1 MSLSTS
7 PEFYVNMKN
16 PPVWNDLFGWEDQ
29 DDDVKQFFKEE
40 AYKVKYGVTINGTF
54 IPPWLYWH
62 VNFFPV
68 FQDLPNGERVPAIS
82 RLRDNEWFF
91 AEMYQRAR
99 MEKKGLGMFGTRR
112 FGKALL
118 DSELIYTPYGSKKI
132 GFADIGDIIYG
143 DDGKIT
149 TIVGVYPQGFVD
161 TYKVTFED
169 GRSVVCCG
177 QHQWKVKYHGDY
189 KVMSTMGIIHS
200 DFSKMTIDI
209 GEAVDFPERRWLIS
223 PQLMGSLAASFLC
236 GATDR
241 IFELSKKEMDDVI
254 YSSKKQKELFISS
267 FMKIA
272 CGINTG
278 DDRFKVVY
286 KSEYII
292 SFVRKIF
299 WSMGYYCVM
308 DGDDMYISKTHDRLR
323 ISDIDYYGRYKATC
337 IEVDNKSHQF
347 LTTNFVVSH
356 NTTIMSSLLQMNA
369 TMTIGLSHSVVGFS
383 DSDLSNIGEYCE
395 YGLDHVHPFFRINRT
410 KTDWSSGVTLGKRMS
425 NGVRDIHAIISI
437 ANINM
442 GRKTSTQKTA
452 GLTPATA
459 IFDEVGKG
467 PIKKPY
473 TAAMPSYDTPYGWR
487 LSPILAGTGGEVELS
502 KDAQEMFSD
511 PETYNLLVMDWD
523 ILNRRA
529 MKGKTWKERKWA
541 MFVPGQMANSGV
553 KVTIGLGD
561 YLGKPD
567 DKKLNKIKIDAT
579 DFEASTNKL
588 NEERKK
594 LSTKD
599 RVAYTSHTMFY
610 PFTIDDC
617 FLSSSQ
623 NLFPVEYAIK
633 HKNDL
638 LESGQYSGMLCDVFL
653 ESGNKLGTTKSNKQL
668 AGFPFSGGV
677 IDAPVQIF
685 EMPQSNRFD
694 DFIYVAGQDPY
705 KQAKSDTPSL
715 GAFYVF
721 KRRVGIRDPY
731 AYRIVASYVSR
742 PSSIDQFCRTCEVLQ
757 KGYGAICLM
766 ENADQM
772 YEQYLNRKS
781 GMPASFFLFAGEAIA
796 NKYVKAGSRQNSKL
810 GLYPTPGNQNLL
822 FSCVVDYCWQD
833 FVIGYD
839 DSTGLDITVK
849 GIELIDDIALLDE
862 IIQYKPGLNVDR
874 IIAFGHAL
882 VLARYF
888 DDNNYMPK
896 SKIDEM
902 NNARKEDAY
911 KHHEIYA
918 SAFGSVS
925 IGAFR

>member
-29 DDDVKQFFKEE
+29 DDDVKQFFTEE
-40 AYKVKYGVTINGTF
+40 AYKVKNGVTINGTF

-99 MEKKGLGMFGTRR
+99 QEKKGLGMFGTRR

-118 DSELIYTPYGSKKI
+118 DSELIYTPYGPKKI

-143 DDGKIT
+143 DDGKLT
-149 TIVGVYPQGFVD
+149 TVVGVYPQGFVD
-161 TYKVTFED
+161 MYKVTFKD
-169 GRSVVCCG
+169 GRSIVCCG

-200 DFSKMTIDI
+200 DFQKMTIDI
-209 GEAVDFPERRWLIS
+209 GEAVDFPERRWLMS
-223 PQLMGSLAASFLC
+223 PQLLGSLTASFLC
-236 GATDR
+236 GSTDR
-241 IFELSKKEMDDVI
+241 IFELSNKEMDDII

-272 CGINTG
+272 CGISTG
-278 DDRFKVVY
+278 DDLFKVVY

-292 SFVRKIF
+292 SFVRRIF

-308 DGDDMYISKTHDRLR
+308 DGDDMYISKTHNRLR
-323 ISDIDYYGRYKATC
+323 ISDIDYYGKYKATC

-425 NGVRDIHAIISI
+425 NGVRDVHAIISI

-511 PETYNLLVMDWD
+511 PDTYNLLVMDWD

-553 KVTIGLGD
+553 KRTIGLGD

-668 AGFPFSGGV
+668 AGFPFNGG
-677 IDAPVQIF
+677 ILDAPVQIF
-685 EMPQSNRFD
+685 EMPQSNNFSD
-694 DFIYVAGQDPY
+694 YVYVAGMDAY
-705 KQAKSDTPSL
+705 KQAKSETASL
-715 GAFYVF
+715 GTFYIF

-731 AYRIVASYVSR
+731 AYRIVVSYAAR

-839 DSTGLDITVK
+839 DQTGLDITVK

-896 SKIDEM
+896 SKIEEM

-911 KHHEIYA
+911 KHHEVYA

>member
-29 DDDVKQFFKEE
+29 DDDVKQFFTEE
-40 AYKVKYGVTINGTF
+40 AYKVKNGITINGTF

-143 DDGKIT
+143 DDGNLT

-161 TYKVTFED
+161 TYKVTFKD

-200 DFSKMTIDI
+200 DFSKMTIDM
-209 GEAVDFPERRWLIS
+209 GDAVDFPERRWLIS
-223 PQLMGSLAASFLC
+223 PQLLGSLTASFLC
-236 GATDR
+236 GSTDR
-241 IFELSKKEMDDVI
+241 IFELSNKEMDDII

-272 CGINTG
+272 CGISTG

-292 SFVRKIF
+292 SFVRRIF

-308 DGDDMYISKTHDRLR
+308 DGDDMYISKTHNRLR
-323 ISDIDYYGRYKATC
+323 ISDIDYYGKYKATC

-425 NGVRDIHAIISI
+425 NGVRDVHAIISI

-553 KVTIGLGD
+553 KRTIGLGD

-694 DFIYVAGQDPY
+694 DFIYVSGSDPY

-833 FVIGYD
+833 FVICYD
-839 DSTGLDITVK
+839 DQTGLDITVK

-862 IIQYKPGLNVDR
+862 IIQYKSGLNVDR

-896 SKIDEM
+896 SKIEEM

-911 KHHEIYA
+911 KHHEVYA

>member
-29 DDDVKQFFKEE
+29 DDDVKQFFTEE
-40 AYKVKYGVTINGTF
+40 AYKVKNGITINGTF

-99 MEKKGLGMFGTRR
+99 QEKKGLGMFGTRR

-118 DSELIYTPYGSKKI
+118 DSELIYTPYGPKKI

-143 DDGKIT
+143 DDGKLT
-149 TIVGVYPQGFVD
+149 TVVGVYPQGFVD
-161 TYKVTFED
+161 MYKVTFED
-169 GRSVVCCG
+169 GRSIVCCG

-200 DFSKMTIDI
+200 DFHKMTIDI
-209 GEAVDFPERRWLIS
+209 GEAVDFPERRWLMS
-223 PQLMGSLAASFLC
+223 PQLLGSLTASFLC
-236 GATDR
+236 GSTDR
-241 IFELSKKEMDDVI
+241 IFELSNKEMDDII

-272 CGINTG
+272 CGISTG

-292 SFVRKIF
+292 SFVRRIF

-308 DGDDMYISKTHDRLR
+308 DGDDMYISKTHNRLR
-323 ISDIDYYGRYKATC
+323 ISDIDYYGKYKATC

-425 NGVRDIHAIISI
+425 NGVRDVHAIISI

-511 PETYNLLVMDWD
+511 PDTYNLMVMDWD

-541 MFVPGQMANSGV
+541 MFIPGQMANSGV
-553 KVTIGLGD
+553 KRTIGLGD

-694 DFIYVAGQDPY
+694 DFIYVSGSDPY

-839 DSTGLDITVK
+839 DQTGLDITVK

-896 SKIDEM
+896 SKIEEM

-911 KHHEIYA
+911 KHHEVYA

>member
-29 DDDVKQFFKEE
+29 DDDVKQFFTEE
-40 AYKVKYGVTINGTF
+40 AYKVKNGITINGTF

-99 MEKKGLGMFGTRR
+99 QEKKGLGMFGTRR

-118 DSELIYTPYGSKKI
+118 ESELIYTPYGPKKI

-143 DDGKIT
+143 DDGKLT

-161 TYKVTFED
+161 MYKVTFED
-169 GRSVVCCG
+169 GRSIVCCG
-177 QHQWKVKYHGDY
+177 QHQWKVKYHGDC

-200 DFSKMTIDI
+200 DFQKMTIDI
-209 GEAVDFPERRWLIS
+209 GEAVDFPERRWLMS
-223 PQLMGSLAASFLC
+223 PQLLGSLTASFLC
-236 GATDR
+236 GSTDR

-272 CGINTG
+272 CGISTG

-292 SFVRKIF
+292 SFVRRIF

-308 DGDDMYISKTHDRLR
+308 DGDDMYISKTHNRLM
-323 ISDIDYYGRYKATC
+323 ISDIDYYGKYKATC

-425 NGVRDIHAIISI
+425 NGVRDVHAIISI

-511 PETYNLLVMDWD
+511 PDTYNLLVMDWD

-553 KVTIGLGD
+553 KRTIGLGH
-561 YLGKPD
+561 YLDKPD

-694 DFIYVAGQDPY
+694 DYVYVAGLDGY
-705 KQAKSDTPSL
+705 KQAKSDTASL
-715 GAFYVF
+715 GTFYIF

-731 AYRIVASYVSR
+731 AYRIVVSYAAR

-833 FVIGYD
+833 FVVGYD
-839 DSTGLDITVK
+839 DQTGLDITVK

-896 SKIDEM
+896 SKIEEM

-911 KHHEIYA
+911 KHHEVYA

>member
-1 MSLSTS
+1 MGLSTS

-29 DDDVKQFFKEE
+29 DDDVKQFFTEE

-99 MEKKGLGMFGTRR
+99 QEKKGLGMFGTRR

-143 DDGKIT
+143 DDGKLT

-161 TYKVTFED
+161 MYKVTFED
-169 GRSVVCCG
+169 GRSIVCCG

-200 DFSKMTIDI
+200 DFQKMTIDI
-209 GEAVDFPERRWLIS
+209 GEAVDFPERRWLMS
-223 PQLMGSLAASFLC
+223 PQLLGSLTASFLC
-236 GATDR
+236 GSTDR
-241 IFELSKKEMDDVI
+241 IFELSNKEMDDII

-267 FMKIA
+267 FMKIS
-272 CGINTG
+272 CGISTG

-292 SFVRKIF
+292 SFVRRIF

-308 DGDDMYISKTHDRLR
+308 DGDDMYISKTHNRLR
-323 ISDIDYYGRYKATC
+323 ISDIDYYGKYKATC

-425 NGVRDIHAIISI
+425 NGVRDVHAIISI

-511 PETYNLLVMDWD
+511 PDTYNLLVMDWD

-553 KVTIGLGD
+553 KRTIGLGD

-715 GAFYVF
+715 GSFYIF

-839 DSTGLDITVK
+839 DQTGLDITVK

-874 IIAFGHAL
+874 IMAFGHAL

-896 SKIDEM
+896 SKIEEM

-911 KHHEIYA
+911 KHHEVYA

>member
-29 DDDVKQFFKEE
+29 DDDVKRFFTEE
-40 AYKVKYGVTINGTF
+40 AYKVKNGITINGTF

-99 MEKKGLGMFGTRR
+99 QEKKGLGMFGTRR

-118 DSELIYTPYGSKKI
+118 DSELIYTPYGPKKI

-143 DDGKIT
+143 DDGKLT
-149 TIVGVYPQGFVD
+149 TVVGVYPQGFVD
-161 TYKVTFED
+161 MYKVTFED
-169 GRSVVCCG
+169 GRSIVCCG
-177 QHQWKVKYHGDY
+177 QHQWKVKCHGDY

-200 DFSKMTIDI
+200 DFQKMTIDI
-209 GEAVDFPERRWLIS
+209 GEAVDFPERRWLMS
-223 PQLMGSLAASFLC
+223 PQLLGSLTASFLC
-236 GATDR
+236 GSTDR
-241 IFELSKKEMDDVI
+241 IFELSNKEMDDII

-272 CGINTG
+272 CGISTG
-278 DDRFKVVY
+278 DDRFKIVY

-292 SFVRKIF
+292 SFVRRIF

-308 DGDDMYISKTHDRLR
+308 DGDDMYISKTHNRLR
-323 ISDIDYYGRYKATC
+323 ISDIDYYGKYKATC

-425 NGVRDIHAIISI
+425 NGVRDVHAIISI

-511 PETYNLLVMDWD
+511 PDTYNLLVMDWD

-553 KVTIGLGD
+553 KRTIGLGD

-694 DFIYVAGQDPY
+694 DFIYVSGSDPY

-839 DSTGLDITVK
+839 DQTGLDITVK

-896 SKIDEM
+896 SKIEEM

-911 KHHEIYA
+911 KHHEVYA

>member
-29 DDDVKQFFKEE
+29 DDDVKQFFTEE

-143 DDGKIT
+143 DDGNLT

-189 KVMSTMGIIHS
+189 KVMSTIGIIHS

-254 YSSKKQKELFISS
+254 YSSKKQKELFIGS

-553 KVTIGLGD
+553 KRTIGLGD

-839 DSTGLDITVK
+839 DQTGLDITVK

>member
-29 DDDVKQFFKEE
+29 DDDVKQFFTEE
-40 AYKVKYGVTINGTF
+40 AYKVKNGVTINGTF

-99 MEKKGLGMFGTRR
+99 QEKKGLGMFGTRR

-118 DSELIYTPYGSKKI
+118 DSELIYTPYGPKKI
-132 GFADIGDIIYG
+132 GFVDIGDIIYG
-143 DDGKIT
+143 DDGKLT
-149 TIVGVYPQGFVD
+149 TVVGVYPQGFVD
-161 TYKVTFED
+161 MYKVTFED
-169 GRSVVCCG
+169 GRSIVCCG

-200 DFSKMTIDI
+200 DFQKMTIDI
-209 GEAVDFPERRWLIS
+209 GEAVDFPERRWLMS
-223 PQLMGSLAASFLC
+223 PQLLGSLTASFLC
-236 GATDR
+236 GSTDR
-241 IFELSKKEMDDVI
+241 IFELSNKEMDDII

-267 FMKIA
+267 FMKIS
-272 CGINTG
+272 CGISTG
-278 DDRFKVVY
+278 DDCFKVVY

-292 SFVRKIF
+292 SFVRRIF

-308 DGDDMYISKTHDRLR
+308 DGDDMYISKTHNRLR
-323 ISDIDYYGRYKATC
+323 ISDIDYYGKYKATC

-425 NGVRDIHAIISI
+425 NGVRDVHAIISI

-511 PETYNLLVMDWD
+511 PDTYNLLVMDWD

-553 KVTIGLGD
+553 KRTIGLGD

-579 DFEASTNKL
+579 DFDASTNKL

-694 DFIYVAGQDPY
+694 DFIYVSGSDPY

-862 IIQYKPGLNVDR
+862 IIQYKSGLNVDR

>member
-1 MSLSTS
+1 MGLSTS

-29 DDDVKQFFKEE
+29 DDDVKQFFTEE

-99 MEKKGLGMFGTRR
+99 QEKKGLGMFGTRR

-118 DSELIYTPYGSKKI
+118 DSELIYTPYGPKKI

-161 TYKVTFED
+161 MYKVTFED
-169 GRSVVCCG
+169 GRSIVCCG

-200 DFSKMTIDI
+200 DFQKMTIDI
-209 GEAVDFPERRWLIS
+209 GEAVDFPERRWLMS
-223 PQLMGSLAASFLC
+223 PHLLGSLTASFLC
-236 GATDR
+236 GSTDR
-241 IFELSKKEMDDVI
+241 IFELSNKEMDDII

-272 CGINTG
+272 CGISTG

-292 SFVRKIF
+292 SFVRRIF

-308 DGDDMYISKTHDRLR
+308 DGDDMYISKTHNRLR
-323 ISDIDYYGRYKATC
+323 ISDIDYYGKYKATC

-553 KVTIGLGD
+553 KRTIGLGD

-694 DFIYVAGQDPY
+694 DFIYVSSLDPY

-839 DSTGLDITVK
+839 DNTGLDITVK

-874 IIAFGHAL
+874 IISFGHAL
-882 VLARYF
+882 ALARYF

-896 SKIDEM
+896 SKIEEM

>member
-16 PPVWNDLFGWEDQ
+16 PPIWNDLFGWEDQ

-118 DSELIYTPYGSKKI
+118 DSELIYTPHGSKKI

-143 DDGKIT
+143 DDGKLT

-223 PQLMGSLAASFLC
+223 PQLIGSLAASFLC

-254 YSSKKQKELFISS
+254 YSSKKQKELFIGS

-882 VLARYF
+882 VLSRYF

-896 SKIDEM
+896 SKIEEM

>member
-99 MEKKGLGMFGTRR
+99 QEKKGLGMFGTRR

-118 DSELIYTPYGSKKI
+118 DSELIYTPYGPKKI

-143 DDGKIT
+143 DDGKLT

-161 TYKVTFED
+161 MYKVTFED
-169 GRSVVCCG
+169 GRSIVCCG
-177 QHQWKVKYHGDY
+177 QHQWKVKCHGDY

-200 DFSKMTIDI
+200 DFQKMTIDI

-254 YSSKKQKELFISS
+254 YSSRKQKELFIGS

-308 DGDDMYISKTHDRLR
+308 DGEDMYISKTHDRLR

-839 DSTGLDITVK
+839 DQTGLDITVK

-911 KHHEIYA
+911 KHHEIYT

>member
-7 PEFYVNMKN
+7 QEFYVNMKN

-29 DDDVKQFFKEE
+29 DDDVKQFFTEE
-40 AYKVKYGVTINGTF
+40 AYKVKNGVTINGTF

-99 MEKKGLGMFGTRR
+99 QEKKGLGMFGTRR

-143 DDGKIT
+143 DDGNLT

-161 TYKVTFED
+161 TYKVTFKD

-200 DFSKMTIDI
+200 DFSKMTIDM
-209 GEAVDFPERRWLIS
+209 GDAVDFPERRWLIS
-223 PQLMGSLAASFLC
+223 PQLMGSLVASFLC

-272 CGINTG
+272 CGISTG

-292 SFVRKIF
+292 SFVRRIF

-308 DGDDMYISKTHDRLR
+308 DGDDMYISKTHNRLR
-323 ISDIDYYGRYKATC
+323 ISDIDYYGKYKATC

-553 KVTIGLGD
+553 KRTIGLGD

-715 GAFYVF
+715 GSFYIF

-839 DSTGLDITVK
+839 DQTGLDITVK

-896 SKIDEM
+896 SKIEEM

-911 KHHEIYA
+911 KHHEVYA

>member
-1 MSLSTS
+1 MGLSTS

-29 DDDVKQFFKEE
+29 DDDVKQFFTEE
-40 AYKVKYGVTINGTF
+40 AYKVKNGVTINGTF

-99 MEKKGLGMFGTRR
+99 QEKKGLGMFGTRR

-143 DDGKIT
+143 DDGKLT
-149 TIVGVYPQGFVD
+149 TVVGVYPQGFVD
-161 TYKVTFED
+161 MYKVTFED
-169 GRSVVCCG
+169 GRSIVCCG

-200 DFSKMTIDI
+200 DFQKMTINI
-209 GEAVDFPERRWLIS
+209 GEAVDFPERRWLMS
-223 PQLMGSLAASFLC
+223 PQLLGSLTASFLC
-236 GATDR
+236 GSTDR
-241 IFELSKKEMDDVI
+241 IFELSNKEMDDII

-267 FMKIA
+267 FMKIS
-272 CGINTG
+272 CGISTG

-292 SFVRKIF
+292 SFVRRIF

-308 DGDDMYISKTHDRLR
+308 DGDDMYISKTHNRLR
-323 ISDIDYYGRYKATC
+323 ISDIDYYGKYKATC

-425 NGVRDIHAIISI
+425 NGVRDVHAIISI

-511 PETYNLLVMDWD
+511 PDTYNLLVMDWD

-553 KVTIGLGD
+553 KRTIGLGD

-694 DFIYVAGQDPY
+694 DFIYVSGSDPY

-862 IIQYKPGLNVDR
+862 IIQYKSGLNVDR

-896 SKIDEM
+896 SKIEEM

-911 KHHEIYA
+911 KHHEVYA

>member
-118 DSELIYTPYGSKKI
+118 DSELIYTPHGSKKI

-143 DDGKIT
+143 DDGKLT

-189 KVMSTMGIIHS
+189 KVMSTMGIIHY

-254 YSSKKQKELFISS
+254 YSSKKQKELFIGS

-694 DFIYVAGQDPY
+694 DFIYVSSLDPY

-839 DSTGLDITVK
+839 DNTGLDITVK

-874 IIAFGHAL
+874 IISFGHAL
-882 VLARYF
+882 ALARYF

-896 SKIDEM
+896 SKIEEM

>member
-118 DSELIYTPYGSKKI
+118 DSELIYTPYGPKKI
-132 GFADIGDIIYG
+132 GFSDIGDIIYG
-143 DDGKIT
+143 DDGKLT

-254 YSSKKQKELFISS
+254 YSSKKQKELFIGS

-553 KVTIGLGD
+553 KRTIGLGD

-567 DKKLNKIKIDAT
+567 DNKLNKIKIDAT

-694 DFIYVAGQDPY
+694 DYIYVSSLDPY

-874 IIAFGHAL
+874 IISFGHAL
-882 VLARYF
+882 ALARYF

-896 SKIDEM
+896 SKIEEM

>member
-16 PPVWNDLFGWEDQ
+16 PPIWNDLFGWEDQ

-99 MEKKGLGMFGTRR
+99 QEKKGLGMFGTRR

-118 DSELIYTPYGSKKI
+118 DSELIYTPYGPKKI

-143 DDGKIT
+143 DDGKLT

-161 TYKVTFED
+161 MYKVTFED
-169 GRSVVCCG
+169 GRSIVCCS

-200 DFSKMTIDI
+200 DFQKMTIDI
-209 GEAVDFPERRWLIS
+209 GEAVDFPERRWLMS
-223 PQLMGSLAASFLC
+223 PHLLGSLTASFLC
-236 GATDR
+236 GSTDR
-241 IFELSKKEMDDVI
+241 IFELSNKEMDDII

-272 CGINTG
+272 CGISTG

-292 SFVRKIF
+292 SFVRRIF

-308 DGDDMYISKTHDRLR
+308 DGDDMYISKTHNRLR
-323 ISDIDYYGRYKATC
+323 ISDIDYYGKYKATC

-553 KVTIGLGD
+553 KRTIGLGD

-579 DFEASTNKL
+579 DFDASTNKL

-694 DFIYVAGQDPY
+694 DFIYVSGSDPY

-839 DSTGLDITVK
+839 DQTGLDITVK

>member
-1 MSLSTS
+1 MGLSTS

-29 DDDVKQFFKEE
+29 DDDVKQFFTEE
-40 AYKVKYGVTINGTF
+40 AYKVKNGVTINGTF

-99 MEKKGLGMFGTRR
+99 QEKKGLGMFGTRR

-118 DSELIYTPYGSKKI
+118 DSELIYTPYGPKKI

-143 DDGKIT
+143 DDGKLT
-149 TIVGVYPQGFVD
+149 TVVGVYPQGFVD
-161 TYKVTFED
+161 MYKVTFED
-169 GRSVVCCG
+169 GRSIVCCG

-200 DFSKMTIDI
+200 DFQKMTIDI
-209 GEAVDFPERRWLIS
+209 GEAVDFPERRWLMS
-223 PQLMGSLAASFLC
+223 PQLLGSLTASFLC
-236 GATDR
+236 GSTDR
-241 IFELSKKEMDDVI
+241 IFELSNKEMDDII

-267 FMKIA
+267 FMKIS
-272 CGINTG
+272 CGISTG

-292 SFVRKIF
+292 SFVRRIF

-308 DGDDMYISKTHDRLR
+308 DGDDMYISKTHNRLR
-323 ISDIDYYGRYKATC
+323 ISDIDYYGKYKATC

-425 NGVRDIHAIISI
+425 NGVRDVHAIISI

-553 KVTIGLGD
+553 KRTIGLGD

-715 GAFYVF
+715 GSFYIF

-839 DSTGLDITVK
+839 DQTGLDITVK

-896 SKIDEM
+896 SKIEEM

-911 KHHEIYA
+911 KHHEVYA

>member
-1 MSLSTS
+1 MGLSTS

-29 DDDVKQFFKEE
+29 DDDVKQFFTEE
-40 AYKVKYGVTINGTF
+40 AYKVKNGVTINGTF

-99 MEKKGLGMFGTRR
+99 QEKKGLGMFGTRR
-112 FGKALL
+112 FGKALP
-118 DSELIYTPYGSKKI
+118 DSELIYTPYGPKKI

-149 TIVGVYPQGFVD
+149 TVVGVYPQGFVD
-161 TYKVTFED
+161 MYKVTFED
-169 GRSVVCCG
+169 GRSIVCCG

-200 DFSKMTIDI
+200 DFQKMTIDI
-209 GEAVDFPERRWLIS
+209 GEAVDFPERRWLMS
-223 PQLMGSLAASFLC
+223 PQLLGSLTASFLC
-236 GATDR
+236 GSTDR
-241 IFELSKKEMDDVI
+241 IFELSNKEMDDII

-272 CGINTG
+272 CGISTG

-292 SFVRKIF
+292 SFVRRIF

-308 DGDDMYISKTHDRLR
+308 DGDDMYISKTHNRLR
-323 ISDIDYYGRYKATC
+323 ISDIDYYGKYKATC

-425 NGVRDIHAIISI
+425 NGVRDVHAIISI

-511 PETYNLLVMDWD
+511 PDTYNLLVMDWD

-553 KVTIGLGD
+553 KRTIGLGD

-715 GAFYVF
+715 GSFYIF

-839 DSTGLDITVK
+839 DQTGLDITVK

-896 SKIDEM
+896 SKIEEM

-911 KHHEIYA
+911 KHHEVYA

>member
-143 DDGKIT
+143 DDGNLT

-189 KVMSTMGIIHS
+189 KVMSTIGIIHS

-241 IFELSKKEMDDVI
+241 IFELSKKEMDDII
-254 YSSKKQKELFISS
+254 YSSRKQKELFISS

-299 WSMGYYCVM
+299 WSMGYCCVM

-694 DFIYVAGQDPY
+694 DFIYVSSLDPY

-839 DSTGLDITVK
+839 DNTGLDITVK

-874 IIAFGHAL
+874 IISFGHAL
-882 VLARYF
+882 ALARYF

>member
-1 MSLSTS
+1 MGLSTS

-29 DDDVKQFFKEE
+29 DDDVKQFFTEE
-40 AYKVKYGVTINGTF
+40 AYKVKNGVTINGTF

-99 MEKKGLGMFGTRR
+99 QEKKGLGMFGTRR

-118 DSELIYTPYGSKKI
+118 DSELIYTPYGPKKI

-143 DDGKIT
+143 DDGKLT
-149 TIVGVYPQGFVD
+149 TVVGVYPQGFVD
-161 TYKVTFED
+161 MYKVTFED
-169 GRSVVCCG
+169 GRSIVCCG

-189 KVMSTMGIIHS
+189 KVMNTMGIIHS
-200 DFSKMTIDI
+200 DFQKMTIDI
-209 GEAVDFPERRWLIS
+209 GEAVDFPERRWLMS
-223 PQLMGSLAASFLC
+223 PQLLGSLTASFLC
-236 GATDR
+236 GSTDR
-241 IFELSKKEMDDVI
+241 IFELSNKEMDDII

-267 FMKIA
+267 FMKIS
-272 CGINTG
+272 CGISTG

-292 SFVRKIF
+292 SFVRRIF

-308 DGDDMYISKTHDRLR
+308 DGDDMYISKTHNRLR
-323 ISDIDYYGRYKATC
+323 ISDIDYYGKYKATC

-425 NGVRDIHAIISI
+425 NGVRDVHAIISI

-511 PETYNLLVMDWD
+511 PDTYNLLVMDWD

-553 KVTIGLGD
+553 KRTIGLGD

-694 DFIYVAGQDPY
+694 DFIYVSGSDPY

-833 FVIGYD
+833 FVVGYD
-839 DSTGLDITVK
+839 DQTGLDITVK

-896 SKIDEM
+896 SKIEEM

-911 KHHEIYA
+911 KHHEVYA

>member
-29 DDDVKQFFKEE
+29 DDDVKQFFTEE
-40 AYKVKYGVTINGTF
+40 AYKVKNGITINGTF

-99 MEKKGLGMFGTRR
+99 QEKKGLGMFGTRR

-118 DSELIYTPYGSKKI
+118 DSELIYTPYGPKKI

-143 DDGKIT
+143 DDGKLT
-149 TIVGVYPQGFVD
+149 TVVGVYPQGFVD
-161 TYKVTFED
+161 MYKVTFED
-169 GRSVVCCG
+169 GRSIVCCG

-200 DFSKMTIDI
+200 DFHKMTIDI
-209 GEAVDFPERRWLIS
+209 GEAVDFPERRWLMS
-223 PQLMGSLAASFLC
+223 PQLLGSLTASFLC
-236 GATDR
+236 GSTDR
-241 IFELSKKEMDDVI
+241 IFELSNKEMDDII

-272 CGINTG
+272 CGISTG
-278 DDRFKVVY
+278 DDLFKVVY

-292 SFVRKIF
+292 SFVRRIF

-308 DGDDMYISKTHDRLR
+308 DGDDMYISKTHNRLR
-323 ISDIDYYGRYKATC
+323 ISDIDYYGKYKATC

-425 NGVRDIHAIISI
+425 NGVRDVHAIISI

-511 PETYNLLVMDWD
+511 PDTYNLLVMDWD

-553 KVTIGLGD
+553 KRTIGLGD

-715 GAFYVF
+715 GSFYIF

-839 DSTGLDITVK
+839 DQTGLDITVK

-896 SKIDEM
+896 SKIEEM

-911 KHHEIYA
+911 KHHEVYA

>member
-16 PPVWNDLFGWEDQ
+16 PPIWNDLFGWEDQ
-29 DDDVKQFFKEE
+29 DDDVKQFFTEE
-40 AYKVKYGVTINGTF
+40 AYKVKNGVTINGTF

-99 MEKKGLGMFGTRR
+99 QEKKGLGMFGTRR

-118 DSELIYTPYGSKKI
+118 DSELIYTPYGPKKI

-143 DDGKIT
+143 DDGKLT
-149 TIVGVYPQGFVD
+149 TVVGVYPQGFVD
-161 TYKVTFED
+161 MYKVTFED
-169 GRSVVCCG
+169 GRSIVCCG

-189 KVMSTMGIIHS
+189 KVMNTMGIIHS
-200 DFSKMTIDI
+200 DSQKMTIDI
-209 GEAVDFPERRWLIS
+209 GEAVDFPERRWLMS
-223 PQLMGSLAASFLC
+223 PQLLGSLTASFLC
-236 GATDR
+236 GSTDR

-267 FMKIA
+267 FMKIS
-272 CGINTG
+272 CGISTG

-292 SFVRKIF
+292 SFVRRIF

-308 DGDDMYISKTHDRLR
+308 DGDDMYISKTHNRLR
-323 ISDIDYYGRYKATC
+323 ISDIDYYGKYKATC

-347 LTTNFVVSH
+347 LATNFVVSH

-425 NGVRDIHAIISI
+425 NGVRDVHAIISI

-511 PETYNLLVMDWD
+511 PDTYNLLVMDWD

-553 KVTIGLGD
+553 KRTIGLGD

-694 DFIYVAGQDPY
+694 DFIYVSGSDPY

-839 DSTGLDITVK
+839 DQTGLDITVK

-896 SKIDEM
+896 SKIEEM

-911 KHHEIYA
+911 KHHEVYA

>member
-1 MSLSTS
+1 MGLSTS

-29 DDDVKQFFKEE
+29 DDDVKQFFTEE
-40 AYKVKYGVTINGTF
+40 AYKVKNGVTINGTF

-99 MEKKGLGMFGTRR
+99 QEKKGLGMFGTRR

-118 DSELIYTPYGSKKI
+118 DSELIYTPYGPKKI

-143 DDGKIT
+143 DDGKLT

-161 TYKVTFED
+161 MYKVTFED
-169 GRSVVCCG
+169 GRSIVCCG

-189 KVMSTMGIIHS
+189 KVMNTMGIIHS
-200 DFSKMTIDI
+200 DFQKMTIDI
-209 GEAVDFPERRWLIS
+209 GEAVDFPERRWLMS
-223 PQLMGSLAASFLC
+223 PHLLGSLTASFLC
-236 GATDR
+236 GSTDR
-241 IFELSKKEMDDVI
+241 IFELSNKEMDDII

-272 CGINTG
+272 CGISTG

-292 SFVRKIF
+292 SFVRRIF

-308 DGDDMYISKTHDRLR
+308 DGDDMYISKTHNRLR
-323 ISDIDYYGRYKATC
+323 ISDIDYYGKYKATC

-553 KVTIGLGD
+553 KRTIGLGD

-579 DFEASTNKL
+579 DFDASTNKL

-715 GAFYVF
+715 GSFYIF

-839 DSTGLDITVK
+839 DQTGLDITVK

-896 SKIDEM
+896 SKIEEM

-911 KHHEIYA
+911 KHHEVYA

>member
-99 MEKKGLGMFGTRR
+99 QEKKGLGMFGTRR

-143 DDGKIT
+143 DDGNIT

-200 DFSKMTIDI
+200 DFSKMTIDM
-209 GEAVDFPERRWLIS
+209 GDAVDFPERRWLIS
-223 PQLMGSLAASFLC
+223 PQLMGSLVASFLC

-272 CGINTG
+272 CGISTG
-278 DDRFKVVY
+278 DDCFKVVY

-292 SFVRKIF
+292 SFVRRIF

-308 DGDDMYISKTHDRLR
+308 DGDDMYISKTHNRLR
-323 ISDIDYYGRYKATC
+323 ISDIDYYGKYKATC

-553 KVTIGLGD
+553 KRTIGLGD

-579 DFEASTNKL
+579 DFDASTNKL

-694 DFIYVAGQDPY
+694 DFIYVSSLDPY

-839 DSTGLDITVK
+839 DNTGLDITVK

-874 IIAFGHAL
+874 IISFGHAL
-882 VLARYF
+882 ALARYF

-896 SKIDEM
+896 SKIEEM

-911 KHHEIYA
+911 KYHEIYA

>member
-16 PPVWNDLFGWEDQ
+16 PPIWNDLFGWEDQ
-29 DDDVKQFFKEE
+29 DDDVKQFFTEE
-40 AYKVKYGVTINGTF
+40 AYKVKNGVTINGTF

-99 MEKKGLGMFGTRR
+99 QEKKGLGMFGTRR

-118 DSELIYTPYGSKKI
+118 DSELIYTPYGPKKI

-143 DDGKIT
+143 DDGKLT
-149 TIVGVYPQGFVD
+149 TVVGVYPQGFVD
-161 TYKVTFED
+161 MYKVTFED
-169 GRSVVCCG
+169 GRSIVCCG

-200 DFSKMTIDI
+200 DFQKMTIDI
-209 GEAVDFPERRWLIS
+209 GEAVDFPERRWLMS
-223 PQLMGSLAASFLC
+223 PQLLGSLTASFLC
-236 GATDR
+236 GSTDR
-241 IFELSKKEMDDVI
+241 IFELSNKEMDDII

-272 CGINTG
+272 CGISTG

-292 SFVRKIF
+292 SFVRRIF

-308 DGDDMYISKTHDRLR
+308 DGDDMYISKTHNRLR
-323 ISDIDYYGRYKATC
+323 ISDIDYYGKYKATC

-425 NGVRDIHAIISI
+425 NGVRDVHAIISI

-511 PETYNLLVMDWD
+511 PDTYNLLVMDWD

-553 KVTIGLGD
+553 KRTIGLGD

-715 GAFYVF
+715 GSFYIF